1 MCTCTVALTWMAKS
15 STVVRSTINEEGVGQ
30 LGQEKSGWTHAFSG
44 WITPGGMSIRL
55 VAKLNTKPSK
65 LPMLAL
71 LSSLTFP
78 LLYFPFLFGL
88 LNKKNVSS

>member
-1 MCTCTVALTWMAKS
+1 M
-15 STVVRSTINEEGVGQ
+15 
-30 LGQEKSGWTHAFSG
+30 GQEKSGWTHAFSG

-78 LLYFPFLFGL
+78 FLFFRFSLLIKIVSSKLFLSALLFVNQLLPPFL
-88 LNKKNVSS
+88 KIVQ